1 MSLAETGWPA
11 FPGHEARALLAEAQR
26 APDGAAAA
34 PKARE
39 AAEFAFRR
47 DLYAVALEAATLWHA
62 SETGDPE
69 VLALLA
75 ALNAAAGDMQAAY
88 EAAREG
94 LSANADDGSFLAL
107 LEERLNGINSDAL
120 TTTDLEP
127 LTSRLAAEHPDL
139 PQVLNLGA
147 RVALAAE
154 QHSQA
159 SRLAEDLLQLDPG
172 RDDAHAL
179 AATALLRAGDPD
191 AALAR
196 LTEQL
201 AIRDSL
207 VLEQNYVALLLAA
220 EQPREAFG
228 RLRNL
233 RATHPRSPDLALQ
246 EAGLLRM
253 LDADNYAE
261 PIYLELFSRGYRPD
275 FCRLAL
281 GQIAARREDWL
292 ESIEWLAGIETDR
305 LAPAAAS
312 VLVGAFVARDEI
324 DEALATLLDHVGRY
338 PRHAFESL
346 PLFAFVMRA
355 ADRDG
360 QALAAYE
367 EALRYRPQSR
377 ALRMQRAHLLLDL
390 KKHRRAI
397 REMEGLLAEHPRDSE
412 VLNALGYTL
421 ADRGIRLEEAHGHIS
436 LALELDPGSPA
447 IVDSMG
453 WVLYRLGRKE
463 EAVPLLEQALEGL
476 PNPEVAAH
484 LCEVLYELGQTE
496 RADELLSDSLVQ
508 YEDEDT
514 TLLEAVRDRYSR

>member
-1 MSLAETGWPA
+1 MRLAEAGWPA
-11 FPGHEARALLAEAQR
+11 FPGNEARALLAEAQR
-26 APDGAAAA
+26 SPEGAAAA

-47 DLYAVALEAATLWHA
+47 DLYALALEAASLWHS
-62 SETGDPE
+62 SEQGEPE
-69 VLALLA
+69 VLALLT
-75 ALNAAAGDMQAAY
+75 ALHAAAGDMQSAF

-94 LSANADDGSFLAL
+94 LSADADEEGFLAL

-120 TTTDLEP
+120 TTADLEP
-127 LTSRLAAEHPDL
+127 LTSRLAAEYPDL

-147 RVALAAE
+147 HVALAAE
-154 QHSQA
+154 EYSQA
-159 SRLAEDLLQLDPG
+159 ARLAEDLLQLDTG

-220 EQPREAFG
+220 EQPREAFS

-233 RATHPRSPDLALQ
+233 RATHPGSPDLALQ

-253 LDADNYAE
+253 LDADNFAE
-261 PIYLELFSRGYRPD
+261 SIYLELFSRGYRPD

-281 GQIAARREDWL
+281 GQIAARSEDWL
-292 ESIEWLAGIETDR
+292 ESIEWLAGIETER
-305 LAPAAAS
+305 LAPAATS
-312 VLVGAFVARDEI
+312 LLVRAFVARNEI

-338 PRHAFESL
+338 PQHAFESL
-346 PLFAFVMRA
+346 PLLAFVMRA
-355 ADRDG
+355 ADRDD

-377 ALRMQRAHLLLDL
+377 VLRMQRAHLLLDL
-390 KKHRRAI
+390 RKHRRAI

-421 ADRGIRLEEAHGHIS
+421 ADRGIRLDEAHGHIS
-436 LALELDPGSPA
+436 LALELDPDSPA

-463 EAVPLLEQALEGL
+463 EAVPLLEQALESL

-496 RADELLSDSLVQ
+496 RADELLRDSLAQ

-514 TLLEAVRDRYSR
+514 SLLEAVRERYSR